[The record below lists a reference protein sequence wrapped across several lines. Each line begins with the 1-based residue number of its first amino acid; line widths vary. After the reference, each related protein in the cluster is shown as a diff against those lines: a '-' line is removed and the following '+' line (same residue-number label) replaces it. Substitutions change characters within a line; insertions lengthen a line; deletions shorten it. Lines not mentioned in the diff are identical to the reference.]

1 MCAHWRR
8 PNHAACAEGHTKAV
22 DSAPQ
27 VTPARRE
34 RVCKPRAERHLP
46 LVGSA
51 VALFAGRPARCSSAA
66 IRGCLTN
73 LPLRTRPHRLQA
85 RAVEGASREAA
96 GDRPQHARTPESKPA
111 PAEARGKQGG
121 RATGSQSTLPSPA
134 LPQPKHTLTDTPL
147 A

>member
-51 VALFAGRPARCSSAA
+51 VALLRADQRAA
-66 IRGCLTN
+66 AA
-73 LPLRTRPHRLQA
+73 PLS
-85 RAVEGASREAA
+85 VGV
-96 GDRPQHARTPESKPA
+96 
-111 PAEARGKQGG
+111 
-121 RATGSQSTLPSPA
+121 
-134 LPQPKHTLTDTPL
+134 
-147 A
+147 